1 MAEARLSQIAWGLF
15 LSAASSRGAETPSPC
30 RKNEH
35 FQRVELSQACLTGA
49 GELRGRV
56 DMAQDALL
64 TESGTREGHL
74 EGGPKLPGLTQNGE
88 PFASTFPQDLFPMAP
103 FMCAPAFIHEALIT
117 QPKVSG
123 GPDGDMA
130 GSHLVSQDPQ
140 PYPQCLACLIP
151 NHPLLLCPRVFIPV
165 YYLSTRRPQYP
176 AHRKPA
182 SRAWRSQGPLSCLS
196 FPLGSGTGVA
206 GGERKAVCSL
216 PSS

>member
-15 LSAASSRGAETPSPC
+15 LNAASSRGAETPSPC

-35 FQRVELSQACLTGA
+35 FQHVELSQACLTGA

-64 TESGTREGHL
+64 TESGMREGHL
-74 EGGPKLPGLTQNGE
+74 EGAPKLPGLTQNGE
-88 PFASTFPQDLFPMAP
+88 PFASTFPQALFPMAP
-103 FMCAPAFIHEALIT
+103 FMWASAFVHEALIT

-140 PYPQCLACLIP
+140 PPPPVPRLP
-151 NHPLLLCPRVFIPV
+151 HPKPP
-165 YYLSTRRPQYP
+165 
-176 AHRKPA
+176 PA
-182 SRAWRSQGPLSCLS
+182 SLPQGLYPCLLS
-196 FPLGSGTGVA
+196 FN
-206 GGERKAVCSL
+206 
-216 PSS
+216 